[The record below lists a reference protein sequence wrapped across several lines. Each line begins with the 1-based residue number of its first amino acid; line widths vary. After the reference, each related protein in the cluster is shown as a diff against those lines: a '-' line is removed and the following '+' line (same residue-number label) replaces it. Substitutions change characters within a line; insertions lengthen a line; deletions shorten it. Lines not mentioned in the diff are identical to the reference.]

1 MLADRNLAWL
11 PSEKPNK
18 RLKESDAHTSTQP
31 MDKSPG
37 PPWLNFGKLE
47 KSEEEGGPRE
57 RPVVS
62 TDLDPEIS
70 QDTEPPSRQ
79 HTTRQLL

>member
-1 MLADRNLAWL
+1 M

-18 RLKESDAHTSTQP
+18 QLKGSDADTSTQP
-31 MDKSPG
+31 MDRSPG

-47 KSEEEGGPRE
+47 KSEEEGGLRE

-62 TDLDPEIS
+62 TDLDLEIS
-70 QDTEPPSRQ
+70 QNTEPPSRQ
-79 HTTRQLL
+79 PKKCP